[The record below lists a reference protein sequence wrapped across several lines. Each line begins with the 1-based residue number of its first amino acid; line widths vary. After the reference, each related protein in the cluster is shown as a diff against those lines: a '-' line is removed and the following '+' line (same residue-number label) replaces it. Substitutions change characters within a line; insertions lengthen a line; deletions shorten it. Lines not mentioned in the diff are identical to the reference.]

1 MRKRAAATP
10 YALSEAAR
18 YKTDWVMGMGYEF
31 LQRPDGFAGMV
42 KPYGLQIKG
51 QVKTMDLGLFY
62 RALEQRQVDDR
73 GQRH

>member
-1 MRKRAAATP
+1 
-10 YALSEAAR
+10 
-18 YKTDWVMGMGYEF
+18 MGMGYEF